1 MHSMVT
7 VSKEKKKNEEI
18 YNILQREIIIATEDN
33 NRSTDFHAFNVGFYL
48 SISIC
53 VLRLIQ

>member
-1 MHSMVT
+1 MVT